1 MKRLLL
7 DVNVVLDV
15 LLERFPHQDAAAA
28 LWAALE
34 TGRGRGVLAA
44 HAVTTIHYLV
54 ERSRGRRVARQ
65 AVEALLTVYEVA
77 PVDDAVLRGALAFDW
92 RDLEGAV
99 GAAAAVVS
107 HCDAV
112 VTRDADGFLGCPLPV
127 IDPGTA
133 LAWLTVAPEDERGA
147 IGT

>member
-15 LLERFPHQDAAAA
+15 LLERSPHQENAAA

-44 HAVTTIHYLV
+44 HAVTTIRYLAQ
-54 ERSRGRRVARQ
+54 RNRGRGMARE
-65 AVEALLTVYEVA
+65 AVEALLAVYEVA
-77 PVDDAVLRGALAFDW
+77 PVDGAVLRSALALDW
-92 RDLEGAV
+92 PDLEDAV
-99 GAAAAVVS
+99 GAAAAVANN
-107 HCDAV
+107 CDAL
-112 VTRDADGFLGCPLPV
+112 VTRDLEGFRGCPIPV

-133 LAWLTVAPEDERGA
+133 LAWLTVEPDDRPGA
-147 IGT
+147 AGT